1 MLQIRVPF
9 FSFYGKPLWINL
21 KRGSYGSDSG
31 RGSAKGS
38 DSGIG
43 GSSGS
48 SSYSSS
54 SSNACNN
61 NQSNWSTFKLT
72 IATVIVYVMFF
83 D

>member
-1 MLQIRVPF
+1 MLQIRIPF
-9 FSFYGKPLWINL
+9 FSFYAKPLWINL

-38 DSGIG
+38 GSGIGGIG

-54 SSNACNN
+54 SSNA
-61 NQSNWSTFKLT
+61 
-72 IATVIVYVMFF
+72 
-83 D
+83 